1 MTGKNR
7 NKETVPAE
15 YERNPSLF
23 LFDHTLFCIYIEK
36 CLFIQLLA
44 NFHIKTDCETG
55 IYSILY
61 GFIILYM
68 HIASHKWAMA
78 ERSL

>member
-23 LFDHTLFCIYIEK
+23 LFDHTLFCRYIDK

-44 NFHIKTDCETG
+44 NFHIRTDCETG
-55 IYSILY
+55 IDLFYI
-61 GFIILYM
+61 FC
-68 HIASHKWAMA
+68 MA
-78 ERSL
+78 LSSYTCT